1 MGKGEGQE
9 RGESR
14 PWRSSRRTLVCPP
27 VLLASGAARQRLSPS
42 LAQEAGVGSEQG
54 ARTPTGRPAV
64 GPGPLLDVTSDEMS
78 KVQMRGVL
86 TGFPKA
92 GGEARSVAPPDPT
105 FSCTFTR
112 ALSRTGEPP
121 APVTPGTR
129 SPFAGPHGA
138 LTRSPLIA
146 WATRAP
152 SWVCRPVSSQALA
165 ACTPTPHCSSCPLRQ
180 GRCL

>member
-27 VLLASGAARQRLSPS
+27 VLLASGAAHQRLSPS
-42 LAQEAGVGSEQG
+42 LAQEAGVESEQG

-64 GPGPLLDVTSDEMS
+64 GPGPVLDVTSDEMS

-105 FSCTFTR
+105 FSCTCHQGPVSDWR
-112 ALSRTGEPP
+112 ATGPSY
-121 APVTPGTR
+121 PGD
-129 SPFAGPHGA
+129 SV
-138 LTRSPLIA
+138 S
-146 WATRAP
+146 
-152 SWVCRPVSSQALA
+152 VCRPPRDTDTLLPLLPGPRGRPPGSAVQRRHKPWLHAH
-165 ACTPTPHCSSCPLRQ
+165 PHLTAVRVP
-180 GRCL
+180 